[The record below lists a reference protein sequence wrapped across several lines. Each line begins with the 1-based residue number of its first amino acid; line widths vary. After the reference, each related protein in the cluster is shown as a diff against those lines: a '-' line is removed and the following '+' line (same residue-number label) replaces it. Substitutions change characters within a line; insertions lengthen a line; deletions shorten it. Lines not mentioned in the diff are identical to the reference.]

1 VPDPNLPAGHKR
13 PRSSM
18 APTIVARKGRPWLAV
33 GSPGGST
40 IITTVLQILVNR
52 IDFGM
57 DLPAAIAAPR
67 ASQRDASQTD
77 VEPAFFD
84 RWAAELQAR
93 FGQSMKIPTSTV
105 TGQPDPEIGNATG
118 IEIRKS
124 GRLIA
129 AAEPVRRGGGDA
141 QVVRQRP

>member
-1 VPDPNLPAGHKR
+1 
-13 PRSSM
+13 
-18 APTIVARKGRPWLAV
+18 V

-57 DLPAAIAAPR
+57 SLPDAIAAPR
-67 ASQRDASQTD
+67 ASQRNSSDTE

-84 RWAAELQAR
+84 RWAGEMQAR
-93 FGQSMKIPTSTV
+93 FGQSMKIPTSMV
-105 TGQPDPEIGNATG
+105 TNKPDPEIGNATG
-118 IEIRKS
+118 IEIRRS

-141 QVVRQRP
+141 QVVRKRP